1 MRHDDPL
8 DELELRFLDRF
19 MVEHEIPTKRL
30 AELRAATHTFH
41 DEVADHLDHP
51 LPRRTWYD
59 IHRWD
64 VGRGV
69 GLAVEDVPRAQALYP
84 RVMEAGGT
92 GSRDIQEALLNLIR
106 QADDPTSVP
115 FWVGLLEY
123 ARPRDQFGQR
133 RRLHALA
140 GLARLVIRRAD
151 PAALAAL
158 RAVMHHW
165 REDVRALAV
174 HYLGRALLYEE
185 YTEEATPEEAPLHLL
200 SPEGLVPLAAD
211 ADLSVAADSPARPAW
226 PGQAADSMD
235 QAEDEAPPPVPIAPD
250 LLAELDEIAVSDP
263 AFGPRFQARSLLRDT
278 GHPTPLDNPDG
289 AYAFKVRLARVGV
302 SRTIELHS
310 TQTLDDLHFAIQG
323 AFEWDSD
330 HLYTFYMTGEEDDL
344 YAFACPF
351 EDEHP
356 PWTDEVIIGELGLVK
371 GHTFGYL
378 FDYGDNHWFTI
389 KVMDIRPEAG
399 RDKYPR
405 VVDKQGEAPEQ
416 YPEY

>member
-19 MVEHEIPTKRL
+19 MAEHEMHTERL
-30 AELRAATHTFH
+30 AELRAATRTFL
-41 DEVADHLDHP
+41 DGVADHLDHP
-51 LPRRTWYD
+51 LPRHTWYD

-92 GSRDIQEALLNLIR
+92 GSRDIQETLLNLIR
-106 QADDPTSVP
+106 QAEDPASVP

-151 PAALAAL
+151 PTALAAL
-158 RAVMHHW
+158 RAAMHH
-165 REDVRALAV
+165 RRDDIRALAA

-185 YTEEATPEEAPLHLL
+185 YTEEETPEEASLHLL
-200 SPEGLVPLAAD
+200 PSESLADD
-211 ADLSVAADSPARPAW
+211 ADLVVEADTT
-226 PGQAADSMD
+226 D
-235 QAEDEAPPPVPIAPD
+235 QTEDEELPPVPIAPD
-250 LLAELDEIAVSDP
+250 LLAELNEIAVSDP
-263 AFGPRFQARSLLRDT
+263 VFGPRFQARSLLRDT
-278 GHPTPLDNPDG
+278 GHPVPLDNPDG
-289 AYAFKVRLARVGV
+289 VYAFKVSLARAGV
-302 SRTIELHS
+302 SRTIELRS
-310 TQTLDDLHFAIQG
+310 TQTLDDLHFAIQK
-323 AFEWDSD
+323 AFEWDGD
-330 HLYTFYMTGEEDDL
+330 HLYTFYMTGEEDRL
-344 YAFACPF
+344 YAFACPY
-351 EDEHP
+351 EDEYP
-356 PWTDEVIIGELGLVK
+356 PWADEAIIGELGIVK

-389 KVMDIRPEAG
+389 KVADIRPEAG
-399 RDKYPR
+399 RYKYPR
-405 VVDKQGEAPEQ
+405 IVDKSGKSPEQ